1 MKKRYI
7 FYILLLFGLIYLV
20 YYRISENKKIGGD
33 GPKGGNKSA
42 KDGKGGK
49 GGKGGDAPPLSV
61 DGIVV
66 TPTTFS
72 NNLEITGSIEANE
85 SVVLRSEV
93 SGLVTA
99 INFKE
104 GSNVSQGAVLV
115 KINDKD
121 IQAQLQ
127 DALTKQNL
135 SATSENRAKQLLA
148 KGAISQEEY
157 DIALAN
163 LKSLS
168 AQAQIVRAQL
178 AKTTLRAPFSGKIG
192 LRSISVGE
200 YLTPST
206 VIANLMSTNPIKVSF
221 SIPEKYVGQIKL
233 NSPIS
238 FVTDASGKVYTGKI
252 FAIEPGINQQTRT
265 LQIKALAPNANNE
278 LLPGSF
284 AKVKLALS
292 EQKDAILVPSE
303 AVIPVLKG
311 KMVYI
316 VKDGK
321 AQQVPVEAGTRT
333 AESVVITSGLNIGD
347 TVLTTG
353 AMALKPDAPVKVK
366 IAGSK
371 EHGAKST
378 KSKEQGAKGKEQ

>member
-7 FYILLLFGLIYLV
+7 FYILLCLGLAYLIY
-20 YYRISENKKIGGD
+20 YRVSENKKLGGE
-33 GPKGGNKSA
+33 GPKGGG
-42 KDGKGGK
+42 KDAKGGK
-49 GGKGGDAPPLSV
+49 GGKGGDAPALAV

-66 TPTTFS
+66 SANSFS
-72 NNLEITGSIEANE
+72 NDLEITGSIEANE

-104 GSNVSQGAVLV
+104 GSNVSSGAVLV

-121 IQAQLQ
+121 IQAQLR
-127 DALTKQNL
+127 DALTKENL

-163 LKSLS
+163 LQSLK
-168 AQAQIVRAQL
+168 AQGQIVRAQL

-192 LRSISVGE
+192 LRNISVGE

-206 VIANLMSTNPIKVSF
+206 VIANLMSTNPVKINF
-221 SIPEKYVGQIKL
+221 SVPEKYVGQIKL
-233 NSPIS
+233 NSPIT
-238 FVTDASGKVYTGKI
+238 FVTDASGKVYNGKV

-265 LQIKALAPNANNE
+265 LQIKALAPNPNNE

-292 EQKDAILVPSE
+292 RQENAILIPSE

-311 KMVYI
+311 KMVY
-316 VKDGK
+316 VSKNGK
-321 AQQVPVEAGTRT
+321 AQQVAVEAGTRT
-333 AESVVITSGLNIGD
+333 AESVVITSGLSIGD

-353 AMALKPDAPVKVK
+353 AMSLKPDAPVKVK

-371 EHGAKST
+371 EQGA
-378 KSKEQGAKGKEQ
+378 KSKEQGAKAN